1 MESALSTIGLST
13 ADATPVWFALILGLA
28 AAGATL
34 IGWLLAAVRRDWPPA
49 VQGAVLGLAAV
60 AMIALTLTE
69 IIPSALQTGV
79 HHGLLLAALLGGF
92 ALVVVLGR
100 LTDRLAFRGSPLV
113 RTGLVVAL
121 AIGLHNIPEGGIA
134 VGLST
139 ISVGAALTA
148 AFVIAAHNIPEGL
161 AVAAPVLAAGGTRTR
176 ALVFVLLATA
186 GEVAGVLLAA
196 QFVTALAGTG
206 IAVVLALVG
215 GVMLAVSSVELLP
228 AGVALVR
235 QSAKTATTATT
246 APAYTS

>member
-1 MESALSTIGLST
+1 MESALGVIGLSA
-13 ADATPVWFALILGLA
+13 ADATPVWFALLLGLA

-60 AMIALTLTE
+60 AMILLTVTE
-69 IIPSALQTGV
+69 IIPTALESGT
-79 HHGLLLAALLGGF
+79 HHALLLAALLGGF
-92 ALVVVLGR
+92 VLVAVLGR
-100 LTDRLAFRGSPLV
+100 LLNRLSFRGSPMA

-176 ALVFVLLATA
+176 AFVFVLLATG
-186 GEVAGVLLAA
+186 GEVAGVLVAA

-206 IAVVLALVG
+206 IAIVLALVG
-215 GVMLAVSSVELLP
+215 GVMLAVSSLELLP
-228 AGVALVR
+228 AGVALIR
-235 QSAKTATTATT
+235 QSAKTATKASI
-246 APAYTS
+246 APAFSS

>member
-1 MESALSTIGLST
+1 MEGALGAIGLSA

-34 IGWLLAAVRRDWPPA
+34 VGWLLAAVRKSWPPA
-49 VQGAVLGLAAV
+49 VQGAVLGLAAI

-69 IIPSALQTGV
+69 IVPSALETGV
-79 HHGLLLAALLGGF
+79 HHGVLLAALLAGF
-92 ALVVVLGR
+92 AIVVVLGR
-100 LTDRLAFRGSPLV
+100 FTDRLSFRGSPLA
-113 RTGLVVAL
+113 RTGIVVAL

-161 AVAAPVLAAGGTRTR
+161 AVAAPVLAAGGTRSR

-186 GEVAGVLLAA
+186 GEVVGVLLAA

-215 GVMLAVSSVELLP
+215 GVMLAVSSLELLP

-235 QSAKTATTATT
+235 KSAKTAATATT
-246 APAYTS
+246 SPAYSS